1 MDTKVDSETQGNGNT
16 YEDLE
21 RAYTIELDRIE
32 QSIGKKLTQ
41 EVYDNELFK
50 INEDDFYTITFI
62 RQAADSA
69 LEDMCDIEV
78 DNNQT
83 GYALFI
89 GGKFYGLFDTMILA
103 QSASRGLLGDS
114 NNTFSVPIFS
124 SIIPLMQTDDDTD
137 DYMNRNID
145 KHADEDMYEDSE

>member
-1 MDTKVDSETQGNGNT
+1 MDTKVDMNTQGNTN
-16 YEDLE
+16 EDLE
-21 RAYTIELDRIE
+21 RAYKIELDRIE

-69 LEDMCDIEV
+69 LEDMCSIEV
-78 DNNQT
+78 DDNQT

-89 GGKFYGLFDTMILA
+89 GGKCYGLFDTMILA
-103 QSASRGLLGDS
+103 QAASRGLLGDS
-114 NNTFSVPIFS
+114 TNTFKVPIFS
-124 SIIPLMQTDDDTD
+124 SIIPLMHTDEDTD
-137 DYMNRNID
+137 DCMNRHMD
-145 KHADEDMYEDSE
+145 EHMDEHADEDSE